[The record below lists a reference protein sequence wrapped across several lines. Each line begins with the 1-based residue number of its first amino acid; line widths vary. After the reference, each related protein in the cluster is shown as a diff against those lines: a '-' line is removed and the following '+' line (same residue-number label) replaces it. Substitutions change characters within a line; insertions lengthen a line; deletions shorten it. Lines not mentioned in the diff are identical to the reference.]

1 MLTPQQPNE
10 IAASPPASRAVSRL
24 FHALLLVS
32 GGLALVYEVLW
43 LRLFT
48 SVFGAT
54 TPATAATL
62 VAVFVGLTAGSAF
75 FGGRSARFSSPLRA
89 YALLEIAAGLSAL
102 LVGVWLAL
110 YERIY
115 PALYGSLSG
124 APIAFVAGKLLLTL
138 AALFLPA
145 FFMGGTVPVLAR
157 AFVGERGRL
166 GVVGSG
172 LYAANTLGAAVGA
185 LSVPFCWL
193 PLLGATASYAVCVGL
208 NLLVGVLAWCIAPR
222 HSVGSAASRARTE
235 FQERQQPKPDAT
247 LPRWSLAVLA
257 ALSGALL
264 FILQIAWTRL
274 FAQVHEN
281 SIYSFAV
288 VVAVFILGLAAG
300 AALVRAG
307 LRRGWLAPRALGWAW
322 IAAGFAVIASAHLFF
337 QFTDGLSYLAQGGGW
352 MSYGWR
358 LAGLALAAV
367 LMPTMLSGMVLP
379 LLMELTGR
387 ADGRSAGK
395 ALGRLLAINTAGVV
409 IGSLLAAFVFPS
421 ALGLWSTITAAGLA
435 MVIAGE
441 LCFGGLRQWKPRRLA
456 TAVLIV
462 AVLLFWNPGTLPRT
476 KVRAS
481 QGETLLDIHEGG
493 HGIVAVVEQPGS
505 RRMKLDNSYVLG
517 GTASLGDERMQAHI
531 PLLLHPAPKRVA
543 FLGLGT
549 GITAGGAL
557 LHPVEQITAIEIVPE
572 VVAAAK
578 NYFAEAN
585 LGIVGAPRAEMVVED
600 ARNFLRGAGRQYD
613 VIAGDLVVPWRRGE
627 SALYSAEHFV
637 AVRRALAPGG
647 LFCQW
652 LPMFQLSEEEF
663 RIVTATFLDVFP
675 RTTLWRGDFAPDH
688 PALALIGHADNNTV
702 IDPAAVARRIRES
715 KPDDTNPQLAHEAG
729 LWTFLVGPIQS
740 GDPQFASAKRHRD
753 SRPWLELLAPL
764 AHGGSADGTRPVFVG
779 RSLEQRLAEIRAR
792 PLAGSALAALT
803 KEQFDWRDAGSA
815 LAEATLLLAEGRRV
829 EGESRLRAAASRL
842 PPEIQRAFVPDS
854 ATVR

>member
-1 MLTPQQPNE
+1 
-10 IAASPPASRAVSRL
+10 
-24 FHALLLVS
+24 
-32 GGLALVYEVLW
+32 VYEVLW

-75 FGGRSARFSSPLRA
+75 FGGRSARFTRPLWA
-89 YALLEIAAGLSAL
+89 YGGLEIGAGLSAL

-110 YERIY
+110 YDRIY

-124 APIAFVAGKLLLTL
+124 APAGFVAVKLLLTL
-138 AALFLPA
+138 IALFVPT

-157 AFVGERGRL
+157 AFVGERARL

-193 PLLGATASYAVCVGL
+193 PLLGAIASYAVCVGL
-208 NLLVGVLAWCIAPR
+208 NLLIGVLAWCVASR
-222 HSVGSAASRARTE
+222 HSIGSAASPERTE
-235 FQERQQPKPDAT
+235 PRERQQPIPDSC
-247 LPRWSLAVLA
+247 LPQRSLAALA

-307 LRRGWLAPRALGWAW
+307 LQRGWRARRVLGWAW
-322 IAAGFAVIASAHLFF
+322 IAAGCAVIASAHLFF
-337 QFTDGLSYLAQGGGW
+337 QLTDGLSYLPQTGGW

-358 LAGLALAAV
+358 LAGLALATLLV
-367 LMPTMLSGMVLP
+367 PTMLSGMALP

-387 ADGRSAGK
+387 AEGQPVGK
-395 ALGRLLAINTAGVV
+395 ALGRLLAMNTAGVV
-409 IGSLLAAFVFPS
+409 AGSLLAAFVLPS
-421 ALGLWSTITAAGLA
+421 ALGLWRTIAGAGIA
-435 MVIAGE
+435 MVIAGD
-441 LCFGGLRQWKPRRLA
+441 LCFGELARWKPRRLA
-456 TAVLIV
+456 VLGCAI
-462 AVLLFWNPGTLPRT
+462 AVLLVWNPAVLPRT

-481 QGETLLDIHEGG
+481 QDERLLAVQEGS

-505 RRMKLDNSYVLG
+505 RRMKLDNFYVLG
-517 GTASLGDERMQAHI
+517 GTASVGDERMQAHI
-531 PLLLHPAPKRVA
+531 PLLLHPAPKRVV

-557 LHPVEQITAIEIVPE
+557 LHPVEQITAVEIVPE
-572 VVAAAK
+572 AVTAAK
-578 NYFAEAN
+578 VYFAEAN
-585 LGIVGAPRAEMVVED
+585 LGFVGAPRAEMVVED
-600 ARNFLRGAGRQYD
+600 ARNFLRGAGRQFD
-613 VIAGDLVVPWRRGE
+613 VIIGDLVVPWRRDE
-627 SALYSAEHFV
+627 SALYSAEHFA

-652 LPMFQLSEEEF
+652 LPLFQLSEEEF

-675 RTTLWRGDFAPDH
+675 RATLWRGDFAPDH
-688 PALALIGHADNNTV
+688 PALALIGHADNNAV
-702 IDPAAVARRIRES
+702 MDPAAVGRRVREMRS
-715 KPDDTNPQLAHEAG
+715 DETNPHLAHEAG

-740 GDPQFASAKRHRD
+740 GDPQFATAKRHRD

-764 AHGGSADGTRPVFVG
+764 AHAASTDGRRPVFVG
-779 RSLEQRLAEIRAR
+779 RPLERRLGEIRAG
-792 PLAGSALAALT
+792 PSAGSALAALT
-803 KEQFDWRDAGSA
+803 KEQFDWQDAGRE
-815 LAEATLLLAEGRRV
+815 LAEATLLFAEGRRV
-829 EGESRLRAAASRL
+829 EGETRLRAAASRL
-842 PPEIQRAFVPDS
+842 PLEIRRAFVPDS
-854 ATVR
+854 VTDR